1 VVEGIGGMLFSWELL
16 FQGFSIA
23 LTPYNL
29 LFAFVGC
36 MIGTLVGVLPGIGP
50 TSGIAILLPLTTVL
64 PPIPAIIMMAA
75 IYYGAMYGGST
86 TAIVVNIPGEAASVP
101 TALDGYELA
110 KQGRAGP
117 ALGIAAIGSFVAG
130 TLSLVGVTFFAPA
143 LAGVALAFGPP
154 EYFALMF
161 MALSLVVSLSEK
173 ALLKGLAGMAGGLLV
188 SLVGMDPLSGTTRL
202 TFGSSTLIAGVNFV
216 AVVIGLFAF
225 GEVFVNVEKEITHIY
240 DTRIK
245 DWLPTWRDIRET
257 WVPMIRGSAVGF
269 FLGLLPGCGP
279 AVSTFVAYDVEKRFS
294 KHPERFGKGAMEG
307 VAGPEAANNAGSSS
321 QFIPLLAF
329 GIPPGP
335 TLAMLLGALM
345 MYGIQ
350 PGPRLWT
357 EQPQLVWSTIASM
370 YIGNVMLLVLNL
382 PLVGFWARIA
392 FIPFP
397 ILGPL
402 IVVFSLIGAY
412 SVRYLLF
419 DVWVSLLFGVI
430 GYLMR
435 KFGYPLA
442 PVVLAVILAPQLEIA
457 LKQALAIAAGSY
469 LVFFARPISLGFML
483 LAFGVILRGLWVQYR
498 RRALEFAEE
507 EVD

>member
-1 VVEGIGGMLFSWELL
+1 MLFSWDLL
-16 FQGFSIA
+16 LQGFATA

-29 LFAFVGC
+29 LFALIGC
-36 MIGTLVGVLPGIGP
+36 LIGTLVGVLPGIGP

-64 PPIPAIIMMAA
+64 PPIPAIIMMSA

-130 TLSLVGVTFFAPA
+130 TLSLVGVTFFAPI

-173 ALLKGLAGMAGGLLV
+173 ALLKGLAGMALGLLV
-188 SLVGMDPLSGTTRL
+188 SLIGMDPFTGTTRL
-202 TFGSSTLIAGVNFV
+202 TFGASTLIAGVNFV

-225 GEVFVNVEKEITHIY
+225 GEIFVNVEREITHIY
-240 DTRIK
+240 ETRIK

-257 WVPMIRGSAVGF
+257 WLSMIRGSAVGF

-294 KHPERFGKGAMEG
+294 RHPEKFGKGAMEG
-307 VAGPEAANNAGSSS
+307 VAGPESANNAGSSS

-345 MYGIQ
+345 MYGLQ

-357 EQPQLVWSTIASM
+357 EQPVLVWSTIASM

-392 FIPFP
+392 LIPFP

-442 PVVLAVILAPQLEIA
+442 PVVLAVILSQQLEIA
-457 LKQALAIAAGSY
+457 LKQSLALSAGSY
-469 LVFFARPISLGFML
+469 TIFFNRPIALAFML
-483 LAFGVILRGLWVQYR
+483 LAFGVIARGLWLQYR
-498 RRALEFAEE
+498 SRRLEFTEE
-507 EVD
+507 DAD

>member
-1 VVEGIGGMLFSWELL
+1 MLFSWELL
-16 FQGFSIA
+16 GQGFAGA
-23 LTPYNL
+23 LTLQNL
-29 LFAFVGC
+29 LFALIGSL
-36 MIGTLVGVLPGIGP
+36 IGTLVGVLPGIGP

-64 PPIPAIIMMAA
+64 PPAPAIIMMAA

-101 TALDGYELA
+101 TAMDGYQLA

-117 ALGIAAIGSFVAG
+117 ALGIAAISSFVAG
-130 TLSLVGVTFFAPA
+130 TISLVGVTFFAPM

-154 EYFALMF
+154 EYTALMF
-161 MALSLVVSLSEK
+161 MALTLVVSLSEK
-173 ALLKGLAGMAGGLLV
+173 ALLKGLAGMLAGLMF
-188 SLVGMDPLSGTTRL
+188 SLVGMDPISGTTRL
-202 TFGSSTLIAGVNFV
+202 TFGFSGLIAGINFI

-225 GEVFVNVEKEITHIY
+225 GEIFTNLEQVITHIY

-245 DWLPTWRDIRET
+245 DWLPTWQDIKDT
-257 WVPMIRGSAVGF
+257 WLSMVRSTFVGF
-269 FLGLLPGCGP
+269 FMGLLPGCGP
-279 AVSTFVAYDVEKRFS
+279 AVSTFMAYDVEKRFS
-294 KHPERFGKGAMEG
+294 KHPEKFGHGAMEG
-307 VAGPEAANNAGSSS
+307 VAGPEGANNAGSSA
-321 QFIPLLAF
+321 QFIPLLAL

-357 EQPQLVWSTIASM
+357 EQPQLVWAVIASM
-370 YIGNVMLLVLNL
+370 YIGNVMLLILNL

-412 SVRYLLF
+412 SVRYLMF

-435 KFGYPLA
+435 KFGFPVA
-442 PVVLAVILAPQLEIA
+442 PVVLATILAQPLEIS
-457 LKQALAIAAGSY
+457 LKQALAISAGSY
-469 LVFFARPISLGFML
+469 AIFFTRPIALAFML
-483 LAFGVILRGLWVQYR
+483 LAFAIIARGLWTQYKTGQ
-498 RRALEFAEE
+498 LEFAQE
-507 EVD
+507 DPD

>member
-1 VVEGIGGMLFSWELL
+1 MLFSWDLL
-16 FQGFSIA
+16 LQGFATA
-23 LTPYNL
+23 LTPYNIF
-29 LFAFVGC
+29 FAFLGC
-36 MIGTLVGVLPGIGP
+36 LIGTLVGVLPGIGP

-101 TALDGYELA
+101 TALDGYALA

-130 TLSLVGVTFFAPA
+130 SLSLVGVTFFAPI

-173 ALLKGLAGMAGGLLV
+173 ALLKGLAGMLLGLLA
-188 SLVGMDPLSGTTRL
+188 SLIGMDPFTGTTRL

-225 GEVFVNVEKEITHIY
+225 GELFVNVERQITHIY

-245 DWLPTWRDIRET
+245 NWLPTWRDIRET
-257 WVPMIRGSAVGF
+257 AVSMIRGTAVGF

-307 VAGPEAANNAGSSS
+307 VAGPESANNAGSSS

-345 MYGIQ
+345 MYGLQ

-357 EQPQLVWSTIASM
+357 EQPQLVWSVIASM
-370 YIGNVMLLVLNL
+370 YIGNVILLILNL

-392 FIPFP
+392 LIPFP

-419 DVWVSLLFGVI
+419 DVWGALVFGVI

-435 KFGYPLA
+435 KFGFPLA
-442 PVVLAVILAPQLEIA
+442 PVVLAVILSPQLEIA
-457 LKQALAIAAGSY
+457 LKQSLALSQGSY
-469 LVFFARPISLGFML
+469 LIFFGRPIALAFMI
-483 LAFGVILRGLWVQYR
+483 LAFGVIARGLWQQYKSR
-498 RRALEFAEE
+498 RLEFTDEE
-507 EVD
+507 AD

>member
-1 VVEGIGGMLFSWELL
+1 MLFSWDLL
-16 FQGFSIA
+16 MQGFATA
-23 LTPYNL
+23 LTPYHL
-29 LFAFVGC
+29 LFALLGC
-36 MIGTLVGVLPGIGP
+36 VIGTLIGVLPGIGP

-64 PPIPAIIMMAA
+64 PPIPAIIMMSA

-117 ALGIAAIGSFVAG
+117 TLGIAAISSFVAG

-161 MALSLVVSLSEK
+161 MALSLTVSLSEK
-173 ALLKGLAGMAGGLLV
+173 ALLKGMAGMALGLLV
-188 SLVGMDPLSGTTRL
+188 SLVGMDPFTGTTRL
-202 TFGSSTLIAGVNFV
+202 TFGSSTLLAGVNFV

-225 GEVFVNVEKEITHIY
+225 GEVFINVEREISHIY
-240 DTRIK
+240 ETRIK
-245 DWLPTWRDIRET
+245 DWLPTWQDIRET
-257 WVPMIRGSAVGF
+257 WGSMLRGTAVGF

-279 AVSTFVAYDVEKRFS
+279 AVSTFVSYDVERRCS

-307 VAGPEAANNAGSSS
+307 VAGPEAANNAGSCA
-321 QFIPLLAF
+321 QFIPLLSL

-345 MYGIQ
+345 MYGLQ
-350 PGPRLWT
+350 PGPRLFI

-392 FIPFP
+392 LIPFP
-397 ILGPL
+397 VLGPM

-419 DVWVSLLFGVI
+419 DVWVALLFGVI

-435 KFGYPLA
+435 KFGFPLA
-442 PVVLAVILAPQLEIA
+442 PVVLAVILSQPLEIA
-457 LKQALAIAAGSY
+457 LKQSLAISNGSY
-469 LVFFARPISLGFML
+469 AIFFNRPIALGFML
-483 LAFGVILRGLWVQYR
+483 LAFAVIARGLWLQYR
-498 RRALEFAEE
+498 SRRLEFTNEE
-507 EVD
+507 AD

>member
-1 VVEGIGGMLFSWELL
+1 
-16 FQGFSIA
+16 
-23 LTPYNL
+23 
-29 LFAFVGC
+29 

-110 KQGRAGP
+110 KKGRAGP

-130 TLSLVGVTFFAPA
+130 SLSLVGVTFFAPI

-173 ALLKGLAGMAGGLLV
+173 ALLKGLAGMLLGLLA
-188 SLVGMDPLSGTTRL
+188 SLIGMDPFTGTTRL

-225 GEVFVNVEKEITHIY
+225 GEIFVNVERQITHIY
-240 DTRIK
+240 GARIK
-245 DWLPTWRDIRET
+245 DWMPTWRDMRET
-257 WVPMIRGSAVGF
+257 WVSMIRGTGVGF

-279 AVSTFVAYDVEKRFS
+279 AVSTFVAYDMEKRFS

-307 VAGPEAANNAGSSS
+307 VAGPESANNAGSSS

-345 MYGIQ
+345 MYGLQ

-357 EQPQLVWSTIASM
+357 EQPQLVWSVIASM

-392 FIPFP
+392 LIPFP

-419 DVWVSLLFGVI
+419 DVWVALAFGVI

-435 KFGYPLA
+435 KFGFPLA
-442 PVVLAVILAPQLEIA
+442 PVVLAVILSPQLEIA
-457 LKQALAIAAGSY
+457 LKQSLALSQGSY
-469 LVFFARPISLGFML
+469 QIFFSRPIALVFMI
-483 LAFGVILRGLWVQYR
+483 LAFGVIARGLWQQYKSR
-498 RRALEFAEE
+498 RLEFTEE

>member
-1 VVEGIGGMLFSWELL
+1 MLFSWDLL
-16 FQGFSIA
+16 FQGFATA
-23 LTPYNL
+23 LTPYNIF
-29 LFAFVGC
+29 FAFLGC
-36 MIGTLVGVLPGIGP
+36 LIGTLVGVLPGIGP

-130 TLSLVGVTFFAPA
+130 TLSLVGVTFFAPI

-173 ALLKGLAGMAGGLLV
+173 ALLKGLAGMFLGLLA
-188 SLVGMDPLSGTTRL
+188 SLVGMDPFTGTTRL

-225 GEVFVNVEKEITHIY
+225 GELFVNVERQITHIY

-245 DWLPTWRDIRET
+245 NWLPTWQNIRET
-257 WVPMIRGSAVGF
+257 WGSMLRGSAVGF

-307 VAGPEAANNAGSSS
+307 VAGPESANNAGSCS

-345 MYGIQ
+345 MYGLQ

-357 EQPQLVWSTIASM
+357 EQPQLVWSAIASM

-392 FIPFP
+392 LIPFP

-419 DVWVSLLFGVI
+419 DVWGALVFGVI
-430 GYLMR
+430 GYFMR
-435 KFGYPLA
+435 KFGFPLA
-442 PVVLAVILAPQLEIA
+442 PVVLAVILSPQLEIA
-457 LKQALAIAAGSY
+457 LKQSLALSQGSY
-469 LVFFARPISLGFML
+469 QIFFDRPIALVFMI
-483 LAFGVILRGLWVQYR
+483 LAFGVIARGLWQQYKSR
-498 RRALEFAEE
+498 QLEFTEE
-507 EVD
+507 EAD

>member
-1 VVEGIGGMLFSWELL
+1 MLFSWDFLL
-16 FQGFSIA
+16 QGFATA
-23 LTPYNL
+23 LTPNNIF
-29 LFAFVGC
+29 FAFLGC
-36 MIGTLVGVLPGIGP
+36 SIGTLVGVLPGIGP

-101 TALDGYELA
+101 TALDGYALA
-110 KQGRAGP
+110 QQGRAGP

-130 TLSLVGVTFFAPA
+130 SLSLVGVTFFAPI

-173 ALLKGLAGMAGGLLV
+173 ALLKGLAGMFLGLLA
-188 SLVGMDPLSGTTRL
+188 SLIGMDPFTGTTRL

-225 GEVFVNVEKEITHIY
+225 GELFVNVERQITHIY

-245 DWLPTWRDIRET
+245 NWWPTWRDIRET
-257 WVPMIRGSAVGF
+257 AVSMIRGTAVGF

-279 AVSTFVAYDVEKRFS
+279 AVSTFVAYDVEKRCS
-294 KHPERFGKGAMEG
+294 RHPERFGKGAMEG
-307 VAGPEAANNAGSSS
+307 VAGPESANNAGSSS

-345 MYGIQ
+345 MYGLQ

-357 EQPQLVWSTIASM
+357 EQPQLVWSVIASM
-370 YIGNVMLLVLNL
+370 YIGNVMLLILNL

-392 FIPFP
+392 LIPFP
-397 ILGPL
+397 VLGPL
-402 IVVFSLIGAY
+402 IAVFSLIGAY

-419 DVWVSLLFGVI
+419 DVWGALAFGVL
-430 GYLMR
+430 GYFMR

-442 PVVLAVILAPQLEIA
+442 PVVLAVILSPQLEIA
-457 LKQALAIAAGSY
+457 LKQSLALSQGSY
-469 LVFFARPISLGFML
+469 LIFFGRPIALAFMI
-483 LAFGVILRGLWVQYR
+483 LAFGVIARGLWQQYTSR
-498 RRALEFAEE
+498 RLEFTDEE
-507 EVD
+507 AD

>member
-1 VVEGIGGMLFSWELL
+1 MLFSWDLL
-16 FQGFSIA
+16 LQGFATA
-23 LTPYNL
+23 LTPYNIF
-29 LFAFVGC
+29 FAFLGC
-36 MIGTLVGVLPGIGP
+36 LIGTLVGVLPGIGP

-101 TALDGYELA
+101 TALDGYALA

-130 TLSLVGVTFFAPA
+130 SLSLVGVTFFAPI

-173 ALLKGLAGMAGGLLV
+173 ALLKGLAGMFLGLLA
-188 SLVGMDPLSGTTRL
+188 SLIGMDPFTGTTRL
-202 TFGSSTLIAGVNFV
+202 TFGSSTLIAGVNFI

-225 GEVFVNVEKEITHIY
+225 GELFVNVERQITHIY

-257 WVPMIRGSAVGF
+257 GVSMIRGTGVGF

-294 KHPERFGKGAMEG
+294 KNPERFGKGAMEG
-307 VAGPEAANNAGSSS
+307 VAGPESANNAGSSS

-335 TLAMLLGALM
+335 TLAMMLGAIM
-345 MYGIQ
+345 MYGLQ
-350 PGPRLWT
+350 PGPRLDRK
-357 EQPQLVWSTIASM
+357 S
-370 YIGNVMLLVLNL
+370 
-382 PLVGFWARIA
+382 
-392 FIPFP
+392 
-397 ILGPL
+397 
-402 IVVFSLIGAY
+402 VV
-412 SVRYLLF
+412 
-419 DVWVSLLFGVI
+419 
-430 GYLMR
+430 
-435 KFGYPLA
+435 
-442 PVVLAVILAPQLEIA
+442 
-457 LKQALAIAAGSY
+457 
-469 LVFFARPISLGFML
+469 
-483 LAFGVILRGLWVQYR
+483 
-498 RRALEFAEE
+498 
-507 EVD
+507 

>member
-1 VVEGIGGMLFSWELL
+1 MLFSWDLL
-16 FQGFSIA
+16 LQGFATA
-23 LTPYNL
+23 LTPYNIF
-29 LFAFVGC
+29 FAFLGC
-36 MIGTLVGVLPGIGP
+36 LIGTLVGVLPGIGP

-101 TALDGYELA
+101 TALDGYALA

-130 TLSLVGVTFFAPA
+130 SLSLVGVTFFAPI

-173 ALLKGLAGMAGGLLV
+173 ALLKGLAGMFLGLLA
-188 SLVGMDPLSGTTRL
+188 SLIGMDPFTGTTRL
-202 TFGSSTLIAGVNFV
+202 TFGSSTLIAGVNFI

-225 GEVFVNVEKEITHIY
+225 GELFVNVERQITHIY

-257 WVPMIRGSAVGF
+257 GVSMIRGTGVGF

-294 KHPERFGKGAMEG
+294 KNPERFGKGAMEG
-307 VAGPEAANNAGSSS
+307 VAGPESANNAGSSS

-345 MYGIQ
+345 MYGLQ

-357 EQPQLVWSTIASM
+357 EQPMLVWSVIASM
-370 YIGNVMLLVLNL
+370 YIGNVILLVLNL

-392 FIPFP
+392 LIPFP

-419 DVWVSLLFGVI
+419 DVWGALLFGVI
-430 GYLMR
+430 GYFMR
-435 KFGYPLA
+435 KFGFPLA
-442 PVVLAVILAPQLEIA
+442 PVVLAVILSPQLEIA
-457 LKQALAIAAGSY
+457 LKQSLALSQGSY
-469 LVFFARPISLGFML
+469 LIFFRRPIALAFMI
-483 LAFGVILRGLWVQYR
+483 LAFGVIARGLWQEYR
-498 RRALEFAEE
+498 SRRLEFTDED
-507 EVD
+507 VD

>member
-1 VVEGIGGMLFSWELL
+1 MLFSWELL
-16 FQGFSIA
+16 GQGFANA
-23 LTPYNL
+23 LTPMNL
-29 LFAFVGC
+29 LFALIGSL
-36 MIGTLVGVLPGIGP
+36 IGTLVGVLPGIGP

-64 PPIPAIIMMAA
+64 PPAPAIIMMAA

-117 ALGIAAIGSFVAG
+117 ALGIAAIASFVAG
-130 TLSLVGVTFFAPA
+130 TISLIGVTFFAPA

-173 ALLKGLAGMAGGLLV
+173 ALLKGLAGMLAGLMF
-188 SLVGMDPLSGTTRL
+188 SLVGMDPISGTTRL
-202 TFGSSTLIAGVNFV
+202 TFGFSELIAGVNFI

-225 GEVFVNVEKEITHIY
+225 GEVFVNLEKEITHIY
-240 DTRIK
+240 DTKIK
-245 DWLPTWRDIRET
+245 NWLPTWQDIRDT
-257 WVPMIRGSAVGF
+257 WVTMIRSTVVGF

-294 KHPERFGKGAMEG
+294 KHPEKFGKGAMEG
-307 VAGPEAANNAGSSS
+307 VAGPEGANNAGSSA
-321 QFIPLLAF
+321 QFIPLLAL

-357 EQPQLVWSTIASM
+357 EQPQLVWSVIASM

-412 SVRYLLF
+412 SVRFLMF
-419 DVWVSLLFGVI
+419 DVWMSLLFGVF

-442 PVVLAVILAPQLEIA
+442 PVVLATILAQPLEIA
-457 LKQALAIAAGSY
+457 LKQALAISAGSY
-469 LVFFARPISLGFML
+469 TIFFNRPIALGFML
-483 LAFGVILRGLWVQYR
+483 LAFGVILRGVWVQYR
-498 RRALEFAEE
+498 SRRLEFAEE

>member
-1 VVEGIGGMLFSWELL
+1 MLFSWDLL
-16 FQGFSIA
+16 LQGFAIA
-23 LTPYNL
+23 LTPSNL
-29 LFAFVGC
+29 FFAFIGC

-64 PPIPAIIMMAA
+64 PPTPAIIMMAA

-117 ALGIAAIGSFVAG
+117 ALGVAAIGSFVAG
-130 TLSLVGVTFFAPA
+130 TLSLVGVTFFAPL
-143 LAGVALAFGPP
+143 LAGIALAFGPP

-173 ALLKGLAGMAGGLLV
+173 ALLKGLAGMAVGLLV
-188 SLVGMDPLSGTTRL
+188 SLVGMDPLTGTTRL

-225 GEVFVNVEKEITHIY
+225 GEIFVNVEKEITHIY

-245 DWLPTWRDIRET
+245 DWLPTWQDIRET
-257 WVPMIRGSAVGF
+257 WIPMIRGSVVGF

-294 KHPERFGKGAMEG
+294 RHPERFGKGAMAG
-307 VAGPEAANNAGSSS
+307 VAGPESANNAGSSS

-335 TLAMLLGALM
+335 TLAILLGALM

-370 YIGNVMLLVLNL
+370 YVGNAMLLVLNL

-469 LVFFARPISLGFML
+469 LVFFTRPIALVFML
-483 LAFGVILRGLWVQYR
+483 LAFGVILRGLWAQYR
-498 RRALEFAEE
+498 RRALEFTDE

>member
-1 VVEGIGGMLFSWELL
+1 MLFSWDWLL
-16 FQGFSIA
+16 QGFATA
-23 LTPYNL
+23 LTPYNI

-36 MIGTLVGVLPGIGP
+36 LIGTLVGVLPGIGP

-101 TALDGYELA
+101 TALDGYALA
-110 KQGRAGP
+110 QQGRAGP

-130 TLSLVGVTFFAPA
+130 SLSLVGVTFFAPI

-173 ALLKGLAGMAGGLLV
+173 ALLKGLVGMLLGLLA
-188 SLVGMDPLSGTTRL
+188 SLIGMDPFTGTTRL

-225 GEVFVNVEKEITHIY
+225 GELFVNVERQITHIY

-245 DWLPTWRDIRET
+245 NWLPTWRDIRET
-257 WVPMIRGSAVGF
+257 TVSMIRGTAVGF

-307 VAGPEAANNAGSSS
+307 VAGPESANNAGSSS

-345 MYGIQ
+345 MYGLQ

-357 EQPQLVWSTIASM
+357 EQPQLVWSVIASM
-370 YIGNVMLLVLNL
+370 YIGNVMLLILNL

-392 FIPFP
+392 LIPFP
-397 ILGPL
+397 VLGPL

-419 DVWVSLLFGVI
+419 DVWGALVFGVV
-430 GYLMR
+430 GYFMR
-435 KFGYPLA
+435 KFGFPLA
-442 PVVLAVILAPQLEIA
+442 PVVLAVILSPQLEIA
-457 LKQALAIAAGSY
+457 LKQSLALSQGSY
-469 LVFFARPISLGFML
+469 LIFFGRPIALVFMI
-483 LAFGVILRGLWVQYR
+483 LAFGVIARGLWQQYKSR
-498 RRALEFAEE
+498 RLEFTEE
-507 EVD
+507 EAE

>member
-1 VVEGIGGMLFSWELL
+1 MLFSWDLL
-16 FQGFSIA
+16 LQGFATA

-29 LFAFVGC
+29 LFALVGSL
-36 MIGTLVGVLPGIGP
+36 IGTLVGVLPGIGP

-64 PPIPAIIMMAA
+64 PPAPAIIMMAA

-101 TALDGYELA
+101 TALDGYALA

-130 TLSLVGVTFFAPA
+130 TTSLVGVTFFAPI

-173 ALLKGLAGMAGGLLV
+173 ALLKGLVGMALGLLV
-188 SLVGMDPLSGTTRL
+188 SLIGMDPFTGTTRL
-202 TFGSSTLIAGVNFV
+202 TFGSSTLIAGVNFI

-225 GEVFVNVEKEITHIY
+225 GELFVNVERQITHIY
-240 DTRIK
+240 DARIK
-245 DWLPTWRDIRET
+245 DWMPTSQDIRET
-257 WVPMIRGSAVGF
+257 FGSMLRGTAVGF

-279 AVSTFVAYDVEKRFS
+279 AVSTFVAYDVEKRFCRL
-294 KHPERFGKGAMEG
+294 PERFGKGAMEG
-307 VAGPEAANNAGSSS
+307 VAGPESANNAGSSS

-345 MYGIQ
+345 MYGLQ

-357 EQPQLVWSTIASM
+357 EQPQLVWSVIASM

-392 FIPFP
+392 LIPFP

-412 SVRYLLF
+412 IVRYLLF
-419 DVWVSLLFGVI
+419 DVWGALIFGVI
-430 GYLMR
+430 GYFMR
-435 KFGYPLA
+435 KFGFPLA
-442 PVVLAVILAPQLEIA
+442 PVVLAVILSPQLEIA
-457 LKQALAIAAGSY
+457 LKQSLALSQGSY
-469 LVFFARPISLGFML
+469 QIFFNRPIALVFMI
-483 LAFGVILRGLWVQYR
+483 LAFGVIARGLWQQYKSR
-498 RRALEFAEE
+498 RLEFTQEE
-507 EVD
+507 AD

>member
-1 VVEGIGGMLFSWELL
+1 M
-16 FQGFSIA
+16 
-23 LTPYNL
+23 
-29 LFAFVGC
+29 
-36 MIGTLVGVLPGIGP
+36 
-50 TSGIAILLPLTTVL
+50 
-64 PPIPAIIMMAA
+64 
-75 IYYGAMYGGST
+75 
-86 TAIVVNIPGEAASVP
+86 
-101 TALDGYELA
+101 
-110 KQGRAGP
+110 
-117 ALGIAAIGSFVAG
+117 
-130 TLSLVGVTFFAPA
+130 
-143 LAGVALAFGPP
+143 
-154 EYFALMF
+154 
-161 MALSLVVSLSEK
+161 
-173 ALLKGLAGMAGGLLV
+173 
-188 SLVGMDPLSGTTRL
+188 
-202 TFGSSTLIAGVNFV
+202 NFV

-225 GEVFVNVEKEITHIY
+225 GELFVNVERQITHIY

-257 WVPMIRGSAVGF
+257 WVSMIRGTAVGF

-307 VAGPEAANNAGSSS
+307 VAGPESANNAGSSS

-345 MYGIQ
+345 MYGLQ

-357 EQPQLVWSTIASM
+357 EQPQLVWSVIASM
-370 YIGNVMLLVLNL
+370 YIGNVMLLILNL

-392 FIPFP
+392 LIPFP

-419 DVWVSLLFGVI
+419 DVWVALAFGVI

-435 KFGYPLA
+435 KFGFPLA
-442 PVVLAVILAPQLEIA
+442 PVVLAVILSPATRDRPEA
-457 LKQALAIAAGSY
+457 VAGPLAR
-469 LVFFARPISLGFML
+469 LVSRSSSTGPS
-483 LAFGVILRGLWVQYR
+483 RSCS
-498 RRALEFAEE
+498 
-507 EVD
+507 

>member
-1 VVEGIGGMLFSWELL
+1 MLFSWDLL
-16 FQGFSIA
+16 LQGFATA
-23 LTPYNL
+23 LTPYNIF
-29 LFAFVGC
+29 FAFLGC
-36 MIGTLVGVLPGIGP
+36 LIGTLIGVLPGIGP

-86 TAIVVNIPGEAASVP
+86 TAIVVNIPGEVASVP
-101 TALDGYELA
+101 TALDGYALA

-130 TLSLVGVTFFAPA
+130 SLSLVGVTFFAPI

-173 ALLKGLAGMAGGLLV
+173 ALLKGLVGMLLGLLA
-188 SLVGMDPLSGTTRL
+188 SLIGMDPFTGTTRL

-225 GEVFVNVEKEITHIY
+225 GELFVNVERQITHIY

-245 DWLPTWRDIRET
+245 NWLPTWRDIRET
-257 WVPMIRGSAVGF
+257 GLSMIRGTAVGF

-307 VAGPEAANNAGSSS
+307 VAGPESANNAGSSS

-345 MYGIQ
+345 MYGLQ

-357 EQPQLVWSTIASM
+357 EQPQLVWSVIASM
-370 YIGNVMLLVLNL
+370 YIGNVILLILNL

-392 FIPFP
+392 LIPFP

-419 DVWVSLLFGVI
+419 DVWGALVFGVI

-435 KFGYPLA
+435 KFGFPLA
-442 PVVLAVILAPQLEIA
+442 PVVLAVILSPQLEIA
-457 LKQALAIAAGSY
+457 LKQSLALSQGSY
-469 LVFFARPISLGFML
+469 LIFFGRPIALAFMI
-483 LAFGVILRGLWVQYR
+483 LAFGVIARGLWQQYKSR
-498 RRALEFAEE
+498 RLEFTDEE
-507 EVD
+507 AD

>member
-1 VVEGIGGMLFSWELL
+1 MLFSWDLL
-16 FQGFSIA
+16 LQGFATA
-23 LTPYNL
+23 LTPYNIF
-29 LFAFVGC
+29 FAFLGC
-36 MIGTLVGVLPGIGP
+36 LIGTLIGVLPGIGP

-101 TALDGYELA
+101 TALDGYALA

-130 TLSLVGVTFFAPA
+130 SLSLVGVTFFAPI

-173 ALLKGLAGMAGGLLV
+173 ALLKGLVGMLLGLLA
-188 SLVGMDPLSGTTRL
+188 SLIGMDPFTGTTRL

-225 GEVFVNVEKEITHIY
+225 GELFVNVERQITHIY

-245 DWLPTWRDIRET
+245 NWMPTWRDIRET
-257 WVPMIRGSAVGF
+257 GMSMIRGTAVGF

-307 VAGPEAANNAGSSS
+307 VAGPESANNAGSSS

-345 MYGIQ
+345 MYGLQ

-357 EQPQLVWSTIASM
+357 EQPQLVWSVIASM
-370 YIGNVMLLVLNL
+370 YIGNVMLLILNL

-392 FIPFP
+392 LIPFP

-419 DVWVSLLFGVI
+419 DVWGALVFGVI

-435 KFGYPLA
+435 KFGFPLA
-442 PVVLAVILAPQLEIA
+442 PVVLAVILSPQLEIA
-457 LKQALAIAAGSY
+457 LKQSLALSQGSY
-469 LVFFARPISLGFML
+469 LIFFGRPIALAFMI
-483 LAFGVILRGLWVQYR
+483 LAFGVIARGLWQQYKSR
-498 RRALEFAEE
+498 RLEFTDEE
-507 EVD
+507 AD

>member
-1 VVEGIGGMLFSWELL
+1 MLFSWDLL
-16 FQGFSIA
+16 LQGFATA
-23 LTPYNL
+23 LTPYNIF
-29 LFAFVGC
+29 FAFLGC
-36 MIGTLVGVLPGIGP
+36 LIGTLIGVLPGIGP

-101 TALDGYELA
+101 TALDGYALA

-130 TLSLVGVTFFAPA
+130 SLSLVGVTFFAPI

-173 ALLKGLAGMAGGLLV
+173 ALLKGLVGMLLGLLA
-188 SLVGMDPLSGTTRL
+188 SLIGMDPFTGTTRL

-225 GEVFVNVEKEITHIY
+225 GELFVNVERQITHIY

-245 DWLPTWRDIRET
+245 NWLPTWRDIRET
-257 WVPMIRGSAVGF
+257 GLSMIRGTAVGF

-307 VAGPEAANNAGSSS
+307 VAGPESANNAGSSS

-345 MYGIQ
+345 MYGLQ

-357 EQPQLVWSTIASM
+357 EQPQLVWSVIASM
-370 YIGNVMLLVLNL
+370 YIGNVILLILNL

-392 FIPFP
+392 LIPFP

-419 DVWVSLLFGVI
+419 DVWGALVFGVI

-435 KFGYPLA
+435 KFGFPLA
-442 PVVLAVILAPQLEIA
+442 PVVLAVILSPQLEIA
-457 LKQALAIAAGSY
+457 LKQSLALSQGSY
-469 LVFFARPISLGFML
+469 LIFFGRPIALAFMI
-483 LAFGVILRGLWVQYR
+483 LAFGVIARGLWQQYKSR
-498 RRALEFAEE
+498 RLEFTDEE
-507 EVD
+507 AD

>member
-1 VVEGIGGMLFSWELL
+1 MLFSWELL
-16 FQGFSIA
+16 GQGFANA

-29 LFAFVGC
+29 LFALIGSL
-36 MIGTLVGVLPGIGP
+36 IGTLVGVLPGIGP

-64 PPIPAIIMMAA
+64 PPAPAIIMMAA

-110 KQGRAGP
+110 KQGRGGP
-117 ALGIAAIGSFVAG
+117 ALGIAAIASFVAG
-130 TLSLVGVTFFAPA
+130 TISLVGVTFFAPA

-173 ALLKGLAGMAGGLLV
+173 ALLKGLAGMLAGLMF
-188 SLVGMDPLSGTTRL
+188 SLVGMDPISGTTRL
-202 TFGSSTLIAGVNFV
+202 TFGFSELIAGVNFI

-225 GEVFVNVEKEITHIY
+225 GEVFVNLEKEITHIY
-240 DTRIK
+240 DTKIK
-245 DWLPTWRDIRET
+245 NWLPTWQDIRGT
-257 WVPMIRGSAVGF
+257 WVTMVRSTVVGF

-294 KHPERFGKGAMEG
+294 KHPEKFGKGVMEG
-307 VAGPEAANNAGSSS
+307 VAGPEAANNAGSSA
-321 QFIPLLAF
+321 QFIPLLAL

-357 EQPQLVWSTIASM
+357 EQPQLVWSVIASM

-412 SVRYLLF
+412 SVRFLMF
-419 DVWVSLLFGVI
+419 DVWMSLFFGVI

-442 PVVLAVILAPQLEIA
+442 PVVLATILAQPLEIA
-457 LKQALAIAAGSY
+457 LKQALAISAGSY
-469 LVFFARPISLGFML
+469 TIFFNRPIALAFML
-483 LAFGVILRGLWVQYR
+483 LAFGVILRGVWVQYR
-498 RRALEFAEE
+498 SRRLEFAEE

>member
-1 VVEGIGGMLFSWELL
+1 MLFSWELL
-16 FQGFSIA
+16 GQGFASA
-23 LTPYNL
+23 LTPMNL
-29 LFAFVGC
+29 LFALIGSL
-36 MIGTLVGVLPGIGP
+36 IGTLVGVLPGIGP

-64 PPIPAIIMMAA
+64 PPAPAIIMMAA

-117 ALGIAAIGSFVAG
+117 ALGIAAISSFVAG
-130 TLSLVGVTFFAPA
+130 TISLIGVTFFAPA

-173 ALLKGLAGMAGGLLV
+173 ALLKGLAGMLAGLMF
-188 SLVGMDPLSGTTRL
+188 SLVGMDPISGTTRL
-202 TFGSSTLIAGVNFV
+202 TFGFSELIAGVNFI

-225 GEVFVNVEKEITHIY
+225 GEIFVNLETEITHIY
-240 DTRIK
+240 NTKIK
-245 DWLPTWRDIRET
+245 NWLPTWQDIRDT
-257 WVPMIRGSAVGF
+257 WVTMIRSTCVGF

-294 KHPERFGKGAMEG
+294 KHPEKFGHGAMEG
-307 VAGPEAANNAGSSS
+307 VAGPEGANNAGSSA
-321 QFIPLLAF
+321 QFIPLLAL

-357 EQPQLVWSTIASM
+357 EQPQLVWSVIASM
-370 YIGNVMLLVLNL
+370 YIGNVMLLILNL

-412 SVRYLLF
+412 SVRFLMF
-419 DVWVSLLFGVI
+419 DVWMSLLFGVI

-442 PVVLAVILAPQLEIA
+442 PVVLATILAQPLEIA
-457 LKQALAIAAGSY
+457 LKQALAISAGSY
-469 LVFFARPISLGFML
+469 TIFFNRPIALGFML
-483 LAFGVILRGLWVQYR
+483 LAFGVILRGVWVQYR
-498 RRALEFAEE
+498 SRRLEFAEE
-507 EVD
+507 EAD

>member
-1 VVEGIGGMLFSWELL
+1 MLFSWDLL
-16 FQGFSIA
+16 LQGFASA
-23 LTPYNL
+23 LTPTNL
-29 LFAFVGC
+29 LFAFAGC
-36 MIGTLVGVLPGIGP
+36 FIGTLVGVLPGIGP

-64 PPIPAIIMMAA
+64 PPTPAIIMMAA

-86 TAIVVNIPGEAASVP
+86 TAVVVNIPGEAASVP

-130 TLSLVGVTFFAPA
+130 TLSLVGVTFFAPV

-161 MALSLVVSLSEK
+161 MALSLVISLSET
-173 ALLKGLAGMAGGLLV
+173 ALLKGLAGMGLGLLV
-188 SLVGMDPLSGTTRL
+188 SLIGMDPFTGTTRL

-225 GEVFVNVEKEITHIY
+225 GEVLVNVEREISRIY
-240 DTRIK
+240 DTRVV
-245 DWLPTWRDIRET
+245 DWLPSWRDIRET
-257 WVPMIRGSAVGF
+257 WRSMLRGSAVGF

-279 AVSTFVAYDVEKRFS
+279 AVSTFVAYDLEKRCAR
-294 KHPERFGKGAMEG
+294 KPERFGRGAMEG

-345 MYGIQ
+345 MYGLQ

-357 EQPQLVWSTIASM
+357 DQPQLVWSAIASM

-419 DVWVSLLFGVI
+419 DIWVALGFGVI
-430 GYLMR
+430 GYGMR

-442 PVVLAVILAPQLEIA
+442 PVVLAVILSQPLEIA
-457 LKQALAIAAGSY
+457 LKQSLAISRGSYAVFFSRPIALA
-469 LVFFARPISLGFML
+469 FMC
-483 LAFGVILRGLWVQYR
+483 LAFAVIARGLWQQYR
-498 RRALEFAEE
+498 ARRLQFTSEDA
-507 EVD
+507 D